1 MYPGKWVV
9 TISWPRYI
17 LHIRICI
24 YDMLYAY
31 SVYNVCIYIYVYHI
45 FVQCIYITMAYTVA
59 IDLRNIQEL
68 FIAYRKSEPTFLG
81 SSHILSLLILSCFCC
96 ELIVISMV
104 WTLSSFSKLLSV
116 CAELSERSI
125 YIPNDIRLHPHI
137 FCQIT
142 FQNSHFLCLKSS
154 LSCLVWLYLAEC
166 QHLPI

>member
-1 MYPGKWVV
+1 
-9 TISWPRYI
+9 
-17 LHIRICI
+17 
-24 YDMLYAY
+24 MLYPY
-31 SVYNVCIYIYVYHI
+31 SVYNVYIYTYMCIYIDIHTCVYI
-45 FVQCIYITMAYTVA
+45 YTCISYIRTVYIYITMAYTVV

-104 WTLSSFSKLLSV
+104 WTPSSFSKLLSV
-116 CAELSERSI
+116 CAERSI
-125 YIPNDIRLHPHI
+125 YIPNDIHLHPHI
-137 FCQIT
+137 FFQIT

-154 LSCLVWLYLAEC
+154 SSCLVWLYLAEC

>member
-1 MYPGKWVV
+1 MYL
-9 TISWPRYI
+9 YI
-17 LHIRICI
+17 YI
-24 YDMLYAY
+24 YTYIIYSY
-31 SVYNVCIYIYVYHI
+31 SVY
-45 FVQCIYITMAYTVA
+45 IYITMAYTVA

-104 WTLSSFSKLLSV
+104 WTPSSFSKLLSV

-154 LSCLVWLYLAEC
+154 SSCLVWLYLAEC

>member
-1 MYPGKWVV
+1 M
-9 TISWPRYI
+9 
-17 LHIRICI
+17 
-24 YDMLYAY
+24 
-31 SVYNVCIYIYVYHI
+31 CIYIYIHTCVYIYIHVYHI
-45 FVQCIYITMAYTVA
+45 FVQCIYIYITMAYTVV

-104 WTLSSFSKLLSV
+104 WTPCSFSKLLSV
-116 CAELSERSI
+116 CAERSI
-125 YIPNDIRLHPHI
+125 YIPNDIHLHPHI
-137 FCQIT
+137 FFQIT

-154 LSCLVWLYLAEC
+154 SSCLVWLYLAEC